1 MEVHLLET
9 ATQRLTA
16 AELLAAKKA
25 DMRGITDGWEFSWKK
40 HFELPN
46 SKAFKIVLTSNPNE
60 IQGLLIFQMLGK
72 REPYMAYLEAAPHNK
87 GKDKQ
92 FDYVAGCLIAKACQ
106 LSFVNGEGQYEGFL
120 SFNCMDEKVI
130 KVYHNKYGAIRVDKT
145 YMFID
150 PPTGKKLIA
159 EYLFRNHFN

>member
-1 MEVHLLET
+1 MINIKYINRYHSKKIDSTNLTIFHYFCILHGSYHLLEI
-9 ATQRLTA
+9 ATQKLTA
-16 AELLAAKKA
+16 AELQAAKKA

-72 REPYMAYLEAAPHNK
+72 EEPYMAFLESAPHNK

-92 FDYVAGCLIAKACQ
+92 FD
-106 LSFVNGEGQYEGFL
+106 
-120 SFNCMDEKVI
+120 
-130 KVYHNKYGAIRVDKT
+130 
-145 YMFID
+145 
-150 PPTGKKLIA
+150 
-159 EYLFRNHFN
+159 